1 MRYVLGRECQH
12 EGHEGDGKK
21 CSSISYLHTHMTD
34 EDGNEMEER
43 TVKVFES
50 KHDALDFMKEYRFSP
65 RIIMVIPYEEGIYE

>member
-43 TVKVFES
+43 TV
-50 KHDALDFMKEYRFSP
+50 
-65 RIIMVIPYEEGIYE
+65 